1 MPTYRGGAWVFGEVH
16 ATALVVGGDQVVGAR
31 ASAVADPAGGT
42 TIDTQARATLA
53 NLLANLRAHGLI
65 DG

>member
-1 MPTYRGGAWVFGEVH
+1 MSFSGKS
-16 ATALVVGGDQVVGAR
+16 ALVPMSSG
-31 ASAVADPAGGT
+31 VADPAGGT